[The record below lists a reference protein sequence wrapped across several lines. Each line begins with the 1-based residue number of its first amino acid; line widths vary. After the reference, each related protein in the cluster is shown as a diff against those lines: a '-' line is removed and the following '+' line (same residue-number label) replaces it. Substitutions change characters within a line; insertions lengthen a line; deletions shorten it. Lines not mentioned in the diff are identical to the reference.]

1 MDDVQEKSRYYA
13 RRAAQERAVVARSDD
28 PLARRVHAELAERYA
43 ALDHDRD
50 ARR

>member
-1 MDDVQEKSRYYA
+1 MDDVQENSRYYA

-43 ALDHDRD
+43 ALRD
-50 ARR
+50 SRG